1 MEEDMLIRLIG
12 NIGVPAVV
20 CLYTLYG
27 VNKTLKELSDAIN
40 KQTLEIERRESE
52 QSKEIGDLK
61 SKVSELAFKVE
72 GILRRE

>member
-1 MEEDMLIRLIG
+1 MLIRLIG

>member
-1 MEEDMLIRLIG
+1 MLIRLIG

-27 VNKTLKELSDAIN
+27 VNKMLKELSDAIN